1 MCSPVEDF
9 SDRAE
14 RLLACCVPDLQLEV
28 ALLDLDTAGAE
39 IDPDCHIMLSIKLI
53 LCQSR

>member
-1 MCSPVEDF
+1 MCSSVEDF